1 MSSPFRNASVASR
14 RGGEVAVGAVEQRS
28 QPDRHGAASPSA
40 TASRGRTLS
49 KRTELLVLAIP
60 ALALGLVACIGGK
73 GDAAVATAGTP
84 ALRVC
89 ADPNNLPFSDAKGR
103 GFENALARLVADELK
118 MHVEYTWHAQR
129 RGFVR
134 ETLRANACDV
144 IVGIASASELV
155 LPTRPY
161 YRSTYVF
168 VTKAKGGPKIAS
180 LDDPALAKLR
190 IGVQLVGDDFANTPP
205 AHALARRGLVS
216 QVVGYSVYGD
226 YREEAPPA
234 RIVRAVA
241 DGEVD
246 VAVVWGPLAGY
257 YATRQRVPLAVTP
270 VSPQVDP
277 PFLPFVFDIS
287 MGVRRTDA
295 ALRDTLDAIL
305 VRRRADVERILD
317 QYGVPRVHAPRVA
330 SREGITP

>member
-1 MSSPFRNASVASR
+1 MSSRFPDRGPASGIRVPRARSR
-14 RGGEVAVGAVEQRS
+14 RAELVA
-28 QPDRHGAASPSA
+28 
-40 TASRGRTLS
+40 
-49 KRTELLVLAIP
+49 LAIP
-60 ALALGLVACIGGK
+60 MLAFLAYAIVGTDGLRAGY
-73 GDAAVATAGTP
+73 AAYAGLRAPDPGPRTP

-89 ADPNNLPFSDAKGR
+89 ADPNNLPFSDAKER
-103 GFENALARLVADELK
+103 GFENALAHLVADE
-118 MHVEYTWHAQR
+118 MGRHVEYTWHAQR

-144 IVGIASASELV
+144 IMGIASASEMV

-168 VTKAKGGPKIAS
+168 VTRQRGGPRVAS
-180 LDDPALAKLR
+180 LDDPALRTLR

-226 YREEAPPA
+226 YREEAPPS

-257 YATRQRVPLAVTP
+257 FARRQRVPLALAP

-305 VRRRADVERILD
+305 LRRRADVERILD
-317 QYGVPRVHAPRVA
+317 QYGVPRVAPRRVA
-330 SREGITP
+330 SSERIEP

>member
-1 MSSPFRNASVASR
+1 M
-14 RGGEVAVGAVEQRS
+14 
-28 QPDRHGAASPSA
+28 
-40 TASRGRTLS
+40 
-49 KRTELLVLAIP
+49 IP
-60 ALALGLVACIGGK
+60 LFAFALVAATEGG
-73 GDAAVATAGTP
+73 GVRRLAAGVLPHSP
-84 ALRVC
+84 APAPSLRVC

-103 GFENALARLVADELK
+103 GFENALAELVAEELGMK
-118 MHVEYTWHAQR
+118 VEYTWHAQR

-134 ETLRANACDV
+134 QTLRANSCDV
-144 IVGIASASELV
+144 IAGIASASEMV
-155 LPTRPY
+155 LATRPY

-168 VTKAKGGPKIAS
+168 VAKRDGGPKVAS
-180 LDDPALAKLR
+180 LDDPALRELR

-226 YREEAPPA
+226 YREEAPPS

-257 YATRQRVPLAVTP
+257 YATRQREPLAITP

-287 MGVRRTDA
+287 MGVRRTDP
-295 ALRDTLDAIL
+295 ALRDTLDAVL
-305 VRRRADVERILD
+305 LRRRADVERILD
-317 QYGVPRVHAPRVA
+317 RYGVPRVRAPRVA
-330 SREGITP
+330 FTEGIQP